1 MPEARYASLKDYV
14 ARKGGLRLAIH
25 GGLRDQMVDMAVEDF
40 PLDAPPDRM
49 EEVLAARL
57 RQRCR
62 QKYGSVML
70 MLLISVFANLIARA
84 VWEWWKN
91 RHTNRVLMAGWQY
104 AAKNSHLPPEVA
116 GDSPA

>member
-1 MPEARYASLKDYV
+1 MPEKYGSLKDYV
-14 ARKGGLRLAIH
+14 ARRGGLRLAIH
-25 GGLRDQMVDMAVEDF
+25 GGLRDQLVEMAVEDY
-40 PLDAPPDRM
+40 PLDAPEDRA

-70 MLLISVFANLIARA
+70 MLLISVLANLVARA

-91 RHTNRVLMAGWQY
+91 RHANRVLMAGWQY
-104 AAKNSHLPPEVA
+104 AAKNPNLPPQLD
-116 GDSPA
+116 GPAS